1 MQLISS
7 SYVSWIAFG
16 LGLTVAI
23 CAATQ
28 EFFKFGDRWRH
39 YRRIAETLKS
49 EGWQYFQRSGPY
61 RRFQTHLEGY
71 PTFAARVEALFQGEV
86 QIYLTEV
93 AAERPGQESETPGSA
108 GHPAERNGGPTRTLA
123 RQPWSPRCREPT
135 GSRTISHADLLAE
148 IDAADR
154 R

>member
-39 YRRIAETLKS
+39 YRRIGETLKS

-93 AAERPGQESETPGSA
+93 AAERPGQESETPSSA
-108 GHPAERNGGPTRTLA
+108 GHLAERNGGPTRIGT
-123 RQPWSPRCREPT
+123 PTMVTEVPRT
-135 GSRTISHADLLAE
+135 
-148 IDAADR
+148 DR
-154 R
+154 